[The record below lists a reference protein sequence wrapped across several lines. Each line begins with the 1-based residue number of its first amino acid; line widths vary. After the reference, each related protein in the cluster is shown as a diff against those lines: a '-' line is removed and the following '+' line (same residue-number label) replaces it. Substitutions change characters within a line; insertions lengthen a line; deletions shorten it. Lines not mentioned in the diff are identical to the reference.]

1 MKQSYFIDLSN
12 LLKSLP
18 KFAMISDETNINITV
33 LPMSPQQS
41 GPYQSQSLNQVTQI
55 YQNLVD
61 KCTRTYRYLQYNSTG
76 VMQLMLVPI
85 FALWAGVQNISQGI
99 SQGWQNL
106 LGKKVLNLPYAENFD
121 LDNNS
126 NNIDN
131 NTQNLNPNI
140 VDHDINFNHDLN
152 DHFNQN
158 HQKNLDSVK
167 KVKKVFNPINSI
179 NPSNLSSKKTF
190 VSAVENS
197 VKNWVYPLMIG
208 VTSLVPILEIKPA
221 EKALVNIEPPLP
233 SSMAVFTE
241 NPSDLAVNNQNNS
254 ETKISYNDQFLEAHF
269 VPMGYVK
276 HPLELVLEWV
286 DKIIY
291 FVEQLIVEIVNFY
304 RS

>member
-1 MKQSYFIDLSN
+1 
-12 LLKSLP
+12 
-18 KFAMISDETNINITV
+18 MISTETINITV

-41 GPYQSQSLNQVTQI
+41 GPYQSQSFNQVAQI

-61 KCTRTYRYLQYNSTG
+61 KSARAYRYLQYNRAG
-76 VMQLMLVPI
+76 LMQLMLVPI
-85 FALWAGVQNISQGI
+85 FAMWAGVQNIGQNI

-106 LGKKVLNLPYAENFD
+106 LGKKVLNLPHAENFD

-131 NTQNLNPNI
+131 NTKNLTLNI
-140 VDHDINFNHDLN
+140 DHDINFNHDLN
-152 DHFNQN
+152 YLNQN

-167 KVKKVFNPINSI
+167 KAFNPINS
-179 NPSNLSSKKTF
+179 SNLSSKKTF

-197 VKNWVYPLMIG
+197 VKNWVYPVIIG
-208 VTSLVPILEIKPA
+208 VTSLVPIPDIKPA
-221 EKALVNIEPPLP
+221 EKALVNLEPPVS

-254 ETKISYNDQFLEAHF
+254 QTKISYNDQFLEAHF

>member
-1 MKQSYFIDLSN
+1 
-12 LLKSLP
+12 
-18 KFAMISDETNINITV
+18 
-33 LPMSPQQS
+33 MSPQQS
-41 GPYQSQSLNQVTQI
+41 GPYQSQSLNQVAQI

-61 KCTRTYRYLQYNSTG
+61 KCTRTYRYLQYNSAG

-85 FALWAGVQNISQGI
+85 FALWAGVQNISRNISQGI
-99 SQGWQNL
+99 GKGWQNL
-106 LGKKVLNLPYAENFD
+106 LGKKVLNLPHAENFD
-121 LDNNS
+121 LDNNT
-126 NNIDN
+126 NNL
-131 NTQNLNPNI
+131 TLNI
-140 VDHDINFNHDLN
+140 DHDINFNHDLN
-152 DHFNQN
+152 HHLNQN
-158 HQKNLDSVK
+158 HQKNLDSVN
-167 KVKKVFNPINSI
+167 KVKKAFTPVNYI

-197 VKNWVYPLMIG
+197 VKNWVYPLMIS
-208 VTSLVPILEIKPA
+208 VTSLVPIPEIKSA
-221 EKALVNIEPPLP
+221 EKALVNIEPPAP
-233 SSMAVFTE
+233 SSIALFTE

-254 ETKISYNDQFLEAHF
+254 QTKISYNNQFLEAHF

>member
-1 MKQSYFIDLSN
+1 
-12 LLKSLP
+12 
-18 KFAMISDETNINITV
+18 
-33 LPMSPQQS
+33 MSPQQS
-41 GPYQSQSLNQVTQI
+41 GPYQSQSLNQVAQI

-61 KCTRTYRYLQYNSTG
+61 KSARAYRYLQYNSAG
-76 VMQLMLVPI
+76 LMQLMLVPI
-85 FALWAGVQNISQGI
+85 FVMWAGVQSISQNISQGI

-106 LGKKVLNLPYAENFD
+106 LGKKILNLPHAENFD

-131 NTQNLNPNI
+131 NTKNLTPNI
-140 VDHDINFNHDLN
+140 DYDLN
-152 DHFNQN
+152 HHLHQN

-167 KVKKVFNPINSI
+167 KAFNPINS
-179 NPSNLSSKKTF
+179 SNLSSKKTF

-197 VKNWVYPLMIG
+197 VKNWVYPVIIG
-208 VTSLVPILEIKPA
+208 VTSLVPIPDIKPA
-221 EKALVNIEPPLP
+221 EKALVNLEPAVP

-254 ETKISYNDQFLEAHF
+254 QTKISYNDQFLEAHV

-276 HPLELVLEWV
+276 HPLELILEWV